1 MSQPPDRQS
10 QGLSFLGEDP
20 VNSSPTFSSPADAS
34 QPDGEMAAPGREY
47 RRIETMPA
55 SGAVHRGRQEPV
67 RIMEEVPSMQDEAV
81 LPALLAAHGQGEGE
95 EHNLCSHEQVCR
107 HGREGLGDRAIGLG
121 CLDGASAAR
130 IPQLFSRDL
139 GPQGRRRP
147 VEEEGEGRS
156 AQGSRTCTSSS
167 GIVQRDAEGDDA
179 IEPAAAV
186 GHDHT
191 PCLSQTIFHTAARL
205 TLLPGYKRTKK

>member
-107 HGREGLGDRAIGLG
+107 HGREG
-121 CLDGASAAR
+121 AR
-130 IPQLFSRDL
+130 
-139 GPQGRRRP
+139 